1 MIDKDIKKL
10 VRELRKQ
17 GFALDQRKSGSVL
30 VAPDGARMALPTG
43 NNNRLGVT
51 FVRKF
56 AAKHGGRL

>member
-10 VRELRKQ
+10 LKVLRPQ
-17 GFALDQRKSGSVL
+17 GFVVEQRKSHLTL
-30 VAPDGARMALPTG
+30 VAPNGARTTLPTG

-56 AAKHGGRL
+56 AIKNGGRL